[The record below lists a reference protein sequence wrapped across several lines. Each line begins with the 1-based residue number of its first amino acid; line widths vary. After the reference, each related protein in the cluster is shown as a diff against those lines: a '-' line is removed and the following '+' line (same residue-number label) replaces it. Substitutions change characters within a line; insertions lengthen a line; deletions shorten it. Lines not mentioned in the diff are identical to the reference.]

1 MKNARP
7 QTSEASALDK
17 CNSNSIGRFSGTDN
31 PRHLRG
37 LHALRT
43 RSQRREHL
51 DLIAGCSNSPEL
63 VAELRRRGLDL
74 PCQLVQ
80 DIDRDGREQDRGN
93 DADAAPVD
101 VHALAAVTH
110 DRRIGV
116 TVGAASDAAQA
127 APEED

>member
-80 DIDRDGREQDRGN
+80 DIDRDGRPIRRGVYFLT
-93 DADAAPVD
+93 DS
-101 VHALAAVTH
+101 
-110 DRRIGV
+110 DRRKLNAWLRSRAK
-116 TVGAASDAAQA
+116 VGAGDTALLFGEAK
-127 APEED
+127 